1 VNDPV
6 DTVLAQREAL
16 DRGFSSSLLV
26 SGLGHGTLLG
36 AALLA
41 AFLAPQKPLI
51 NIANGFVVQL
61 PRGGGGTPN
70 PAPAPPAAPKP
81 ETKEAEPEPAPE
93 PEPPKI
99 IKPPSEEPRKGLPEL
114 ESKKTAKK
122 PEPTRAAPRTA
133 SATPAA
139 PVRPGTA
146 RSAGA
151 GGTGTSNQPFGLEM
165 APVGPGVP
173 GGADGGDYYMAGVQR
188 KIWTIWM
195 QQVKNDFSQPVS
207 VAFTIMADGSV
218 PFGSVQITQ
227 SSGVTLLDNAAQRAV
242 LTAAPFSPL
251 PRDYGTSQITVQAN
265 FKPTP

>member
-1 VNDPV
+1 MNDPI
-6 DTVLAQREAL
+6 DNVLAQREEL
-16 DRGFSSSLLV
+16 DRGFSGGLLF
-26 SGLGHGTLLG
+26 SGLAHGGVLG
-36 AALLA
+36 LALLA
-41 AFLAPQKPLI
+41 AFLAPQKPAFV
-51 NIANGFVVQL
+51 IADGFAV
-61 PRGGGGTPN
+61 PRGGGGNPN
-70 PAPAPPAAPKP
+70 PAPAAPPKP
-81 ETKEAEPEPAPE
+81 EPKASEPAPAPE

-99 IKPPSEEPRKGLPEL
+99 IKPPSAEPPKKGLPEL
-114 ESKKTAKK
+114 DSKKPTKK
-122 PEPTRAAPRTA
+122 PEPTRPAPRTA
-133 SATPAA
+133 GGTTTT
-139 PVRPGTA
+139 PGTA
-146 RSAGA
+146 RTSGP

-165 APVGPGVP
+165 APVGPGIP

-195 QQVKNDFSQPVS
+195 QQVKNEFPQPVS

-218 PFGSVQITQ
+218 PFGSVRIVQ

>member
-1 VNDPV
+1 MNDPV
-6 DTVLAQREAL
+6 DGVLAQREAL

-26 SGLGHGTLLG
+26 SGVAHATLLG
-36 AALLA
+36 GAFLA
-41 AFLAPQKPLI
+41 AFLAPKQPLI
-51 NIANGFVVQL
+51 HIASGFVVQL
-61 PRGGGGTPN
+61 PRGGGGNPN
-70 PAPAPPAAPKP
+70 PAPPASLPPKAEP
-81 ETKEAEPEPAPE
+81 KEAEAAPE

-133 SATPAA
+133 SATPAS
-139 PVRPGTA
+139 PVRQGTA
-146 RSAGA
+146 RTAGP
-151 GGTGTSNQPFGLEM
+151 GGTGTSNQPLGLEM
-165 APVGPGVP
+165 LPVGPGVP

-207 VAFTIMADGSV
+207 VTFTIMADGSV
-218 PFGSVQITQ
+218 PFGTVQITT
-227 SSGVTLLDNAAQRAV
+227 SSGVTLLDNAAKRAV

>member
-1 VNDPV
+1 MNDPV
-6 DTVLAQREAL
+6 DGVLAQREAL

-26 SGLGHGTLLG
+26 SGLGHGALLG
-36 AALLA
+36 AAFLA
-41 AFLAPQKPLI
+41 AFLTPKAPLI
-51 NIANGFVVQL
+51 NIASGFVVQL
-61 PRGGGGTPN
+61 PRGGGGNPN
-70 PAPAPPAAPKP
+70 PAPAAPAPPKP
-81 ETKEAEPEPAPE
+81 EPKEAEPAPE

-99 IKPPSEEPRKGLPEL
+99 IKPPAEEPRKGLPEL

-122 PEPTRAAPRTA
+122 PEPTRASPRTA

-139 PVRPGTA
+139 AARPGTA
-146 RSAGA
+146 RSTGP
-151 GGTGTSNQPFGLEM
+151 GGTGTSNQPLGLEM
-165 APVGPGVP
+165 LPVGPGVP

-207 VAFTIMADGSV
+207 IVFTIMADGTV
-218 PFGSVQITQ
+218 PFGTVRISS

-251 PRDYGTSQITVQAN
+251 PRDYGTSQITVQAH
-265 FKPTP
+265 FRPTP